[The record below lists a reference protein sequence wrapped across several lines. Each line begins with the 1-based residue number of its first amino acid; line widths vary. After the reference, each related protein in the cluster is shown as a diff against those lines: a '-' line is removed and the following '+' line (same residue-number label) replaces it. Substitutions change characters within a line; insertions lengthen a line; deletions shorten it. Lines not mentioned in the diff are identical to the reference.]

1 MNNMVNAIVL
11 AMASVIASA
20 AVFAASAPK
29 PVTVCEACKQRK
41 PSDKEVVD
49 MVFASHAVP
58 LAVHPTCANVSSEKT
73 DTTIGQY
80 LAGFMVL
87 FKEADMKN
95 QLDIKVTDNE
105 PANKHWLVQF
115 SLGQQQGEVVW
126 SYGVQFE
133 VDKSTG
139 QVHETSFRCIGA

>member
-1 MNNMVNAIVL
+1 MKSMVYAIVL
-11 AMASVIASA
+11 AMASASD
-20 AVFAASAPK
+20 AVSVSGVAKS
-29 PVTVCEACKQRK
+29 VTVCEACKQRK
-41 PSDKEVVD
+41 PSDKEVVE

-80 LAGFMVL
+80 LAGFMVF

-95 QLDIKVTDNE
+95 LLDIKVTGNE

-115 SLGQQQGEVVW
+115 SLGQHQGEVVW

-139 QVHETSFRCIGA
+139 QVNETSFRCIGA